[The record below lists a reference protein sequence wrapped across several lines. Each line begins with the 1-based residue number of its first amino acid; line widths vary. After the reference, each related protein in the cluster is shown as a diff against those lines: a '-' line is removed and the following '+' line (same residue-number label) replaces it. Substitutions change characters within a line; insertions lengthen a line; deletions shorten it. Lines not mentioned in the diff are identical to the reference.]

1 MASVIVTGEKGSI
14 AIKSK
19 NYYIFSGSFY
29 NSSIPNSTAF
39 VCHTLKLQQTQTLD
53 KMVEKVLGSEKIGI
67 EENQS
72 VYKHFCNEISFD
84 ENDNK
89 CKIKLP
95 FK

>member
-1 MASVIVTGEKGSI
+1 
-14 AIKSK
+14 
-19 NYYIFSGSFY
+19 
-29 NSSIPNSTAF
+29 
-39 VCHTLKLQQTQTLD
+39 
-53 KMVEKVLGSEKIGI
+53 MVEKVLGSEKIGI